1 LLDVGCGPAPLAPR
15 LHPGSRYAGVD
26 LVDEMLR
33 AARARTGAPLRLVRA
48 GASLPFRDGAF
59 DAVVALG
66 FIEYLEDIPAAL
78 REFRRVVRKG
88 GTIIVSTP
96 KRYHVDRALVLAAT
110 PLRRLAAGMWGR
122 RSDTIRRTLLT
133 PRELDE
139 LAAEAELR
147 RTGGAQ
153 YHYLPLPY
161 PFTVITPRL
170 SHRATRLVEAWQGRA
185 ALSPFA
191 HGYLGRYERV

>member
-1 LLDVGCGPAPLAPR
+1 MR
-15 LHPGSRYAGVD
+15 F
-26 LVDEMLR
+26 
-33 AARARTGAPLRLVRA
+33 VRA
-48 GASLPFRDGAF
+48 GASLPFRDEAF

-66 FIEYLEDIPAAL
+66 FIEYLNDIPGTL

-88 GTIIVSTP
+88 GTVIVSTP
-96 KRYHVDRALVLAAT
+96 KRFHVDRAIVLATT
-110 PLRRLAAGMWGR
+110 PLRRLAAGVWGR

-139 LAAEAELR
+139 IAADVQLR

-161 PFTVITPRL
+161 PLTVITPRL
-170 SHRATRLVEAWQGRA
+170 SHRATRLVEAWPGRT